1 MYNILFLT
9 ACKCISDA
17 YTSKTEAF
25 NGDPFCY
32 VDPDS
37 SCPDVIRY
45 THISYDYNDGDYDYD
60 ERSISAEAY
69 KEFPNHLGK

>member
-45 THISYDYNDGDYDYD
+45 THSSFDYKFT

-69 KEFPNHLGK
+69 KESPNHLGK